1 MPTMR
6 TLFPTNLPS
15 VALTDIIPL
24 MNSTGTTEGVASVST
39 ILGGQLTDIRNI
51 TTNGLLYRSSGS
63 VTSLL
68 VGTGLTVAGGFLY
81 ATGEPSLGNPALDGY
96 VLSSTTSGTRSWVS
110 AAAAA
115 LPAQTGNSGKF
126 LSTNGISAFWHD
138 VPDPLPDQTGN
149 AGKFLSTDGTNAI
162 WDNVPEPLPD
172 QTGNAGKFLST
183 DGTNAIWDNVP
194 EPLPD
199 QTGNAGKFLS
209 TDGTNASWSNG
220 TGLALPFSATDS
232 FKTTEIDYGEVRLA
246 YDDATTTSHNAIL
259 YGGDYFQTPYLSL
272 ENLLAGATTVVR
284 SDIITMSRG
293 SYYFQLSGGEYLRL
307 LNTNTLEELIL
318 YADRVEIGRSQ
329 VLTERQPAI
338 ADLPGSATLS
348 DVINKVN
355 EILGMLRTHGL
366 IEP

>member
-183 DGTNAIWDNVP
+183 DGTNA
-194 EPLPD
+194 
-199 QTGNAGKFLS
+199 
-209 TDGTNASWSNG
+209 SWSNG

-272 ENLLAGATTVVR
+272 ENLLVGATTVVR